1 MTGAA
6 SKGTAILL
14 ALAVAGLVHAGPAG
28 LGSVAL
34 RLGWDSA
41 ALALLDDPGARGVA
55 HYRAGDVAQADADF
69 AQAGRSQTYNRALSL
84 AATGD
89 YPLSMAYFDA
99 VLFANP
105 ADEQARASRD
115 LVAAMVP
122 PHQGDSTAPG
132 RILGHGGRPAP
143 DEMIANAL
151 SDAAAESWRRPVE
164 ARGMAAS
171 DAWLETITDD
181 PGEFLTLRL
190 RAEHDRR
197 AGLGL
202 IRPEA
207 GDPW

>member
-1 MTGAA
+1 MRVVVA
-6 SKGTAILL
+6 LL
-14 ALAVAGLVHAGPAG
+14 ALGVLGLSLAGPTAVG
-28 LGSVAL
+28 TLAL
-34 RLGWDSA
+34 RFGWDGA

-55 HYRAGDVAQADADF
+55 LFRRGDHAQADAAF
-69 AQAGRSQTYNRALSL
+69 ATAGRSQTYNRALSL
-84 AATGD
+84 AATAD
-89 YPLSMAYFDA
+89 YPLSVAYFDA

-115 LVAAMVP
+115 LVAAMYP
-122 PHQGDSTAPG
+122 PQQGDSIAPG
-132 RILGHGGRPAP
+132 RIAGHGGRPAP
-143 DEMIANAL
+143 DQMIAAAL
-151 SDAAAESWRRPVE
+151 SEAAADSWRRPLE

-181 PGEFLTLRL
+181 PGEFLALRL

-197 AGLGL
+197 AGMGL

>member
-1 MTGAA
+1 MRAA
-6 SKGTAILL
+6 LVLL
-14 ALAVAGLVHAGPAG
+14 ALGAAGLAWAGPQA
-28 LGSVAL
+28 LGAL
-34 RLGWDSA
+34 VLRIGWDRA
-41 ALALLDDPGARGVA
+41 ALALLEDPGARGVA
-55 HYRAGDVAQADADF
+55 WYRMGDHAQADAAF
-69 AQAGRSQTYNRALSL
+69 ARAGRSQTYNRALSL

-89 YPLSMAYFDA
+89 YPLSVAYFDA

-115 LVAAMVP
+115 RVAALVP
-122 PHQGDSTAPG
+122 PQVGDSVAPG
-132 RILGHGGRPAP
+132 RIMGHGGRPAP

-151 SDAAAESWRRPVE
+151 SDAAAESWRRPIE

-171 DAWLETITDD
+171 DAWLATIADD
-181 PGEFLTLRL
+181 PGAFLALRL
-190 RAEHDRR
+190 QAEHDRR